1 MAFTSIKKKYALDV
15 LKRFGMEESNYV
27 HSPIVTGFKLFK
39 NENGVNVDA
48 TFFKQ
53 MVGSLMYLTSTRPD
67 LMFVVSLISRYMGQP
82 TKLHLQTA
90 KRVLRYLR
98 GITNLRIFYK
108 KEGNDKLVAFTD
120 SDYASDLE
128 DTKSTSGY
136 VFMLSSGAVSWSSRK
151 QPVVSLSTT
160 EAEFIAATS
169 FACQAI
175 WMRRILE
182 KLSHTQGNCTTVFC
196 DNSSTIK
203 LSKNPVMHGRS

>member
-1 MAFTSIKKKYALDV
+1 
-15 LKRFGMEESNYV
+15 MEESNSI

-120 SDYASDLE
+120 SDYADDLE
-128 DTKSTSGY
+128 DRKSTSGY
-136 VFMLSSGAVSWSSRK
+136 VFMFSSGAVS
-151 QPVVSLSTT
+151 
-160 EAEFIAATS
+160 
-169 FACQAI
+169 
-175 WMRRILE
+175 
-182 KLSHTQGNCTTVFC
+182 
-196 DNSSTIK
+196 
-203 LSKNPVMHGRS
+203 